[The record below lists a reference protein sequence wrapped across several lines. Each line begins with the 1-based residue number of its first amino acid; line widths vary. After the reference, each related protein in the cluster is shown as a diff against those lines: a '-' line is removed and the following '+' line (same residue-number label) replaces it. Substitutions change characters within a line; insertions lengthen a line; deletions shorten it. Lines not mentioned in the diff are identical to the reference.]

1 VATSGLPILIAVE
14 HRARDL
20 LPAAVWDYYAAG
32 AGCEVTLDEAA
43 AAWQRHRLLPH
54 VLRDVASVSTSTTVL
69 GTPVAAPVLVAPTAF
84 SVMANPEGEVATAR
98 GTAAADGLMVVS
110 SRSSMRLEAVAAAAA
125 GPWWFQVYVMRNRG
139 LTEGLVRR
147 AVAAGAT
154 ALVLTGDT
162 PYTGVKHRGPLP
174 AVLTDELYLTNLT
187 DHLPA
192 GAAAD
197 EATGQDPATT
207 LADIAWLH
215 ELSGL
220 PVVVKGVLR
229 PDDAVA
235 CLDAGAAGV
244 IVSNHGGRQLDRALS
259 TAQAL
264 AGVVDAVAGRG
275 EVYVDGGIRDGVSIL
290 TALALGA
297 RAVLV
302 GRPVIWA
309 LAAGGAHGVT
319 ELLGALRDDLTHAL
333 ALAGVTSPQAADRSL
348 IG

>member
-1 VATSGLPILIAVE
+1 VATSGLPILVAAE
-14 HRARDL
+14 RRAREV
-20 LPAAVWDYYAAG
+20 LPAEVWDYYAAG
-32 AGCEVTLDEAA
+32 SGSEVTLEEAEL
-43 AAWQRHRLLPH
+43 AWQRHRLLPH
-54 VLRDVASVSTSTTVL
+54 VLRDVAAVSTATTVL
-69 GTPVAAPVLVAPTAF
+69 GTPLAAPVLVAPTAF
-84 SVMANPEGEVATAR
+84 SVMANPAGEIATAR
-98 GTAAADGLMVVS
+98 GTAAAGGLMVVS
-110 SRSSMRLEAVAAAAA
+110 SRSSMRLEAVAAETA
-125 GPWWFQVYVMRNRG
+125 GPWWFQVYVMRDRR

-147 AVAAGAT
+147 AAAAGAT

-162 PYTGVKHRGPLP
+162 PHTGVKHRGPLP
-174 AVLTDELYLTNLT
+174 AVLTDELYLTNLA
-187 DHLPA
+187 DHLPP
-192 GAAAD
+192 GAAFDA
-197 EATGQDPATT
+197 ASAQDPATT
-207 LADIAWLH
+207 LADIGWLQ

-244 IVSNHGGRQLDRALS
+244 VVSNHGGRQLDRAVS

-290 TALALGA
+290 IALALGA

-302 GRPVIWA
+302 GRPVIWS
-309 LAAGGAHGVT
+309 LAAGGANGVT
-319 ELLGALRDDLTHAL
+319 ELLTVLRDDLAHAL
-333 ALAGVTSPQAADRSL
+333 ALAGVTSPQAADRGL